1 MADSKKVP
9 LIIDYQA
16 VCCIYADQVFE
27 KTVQPAAETAVSPG
41 AEIGCSPA
49 VLSSRDFLI
58 KSSYF
63 IESDKTG
70 FANLIKHNSGK

>member
-1 MADSKKVP
+1 
-9 LIIDYQA
+9 
-16 VCCIYADQVFE
+16 
-27 KTVQPAAETAVSPG
+27 VQPAAETAVSPG